1 MADRSQLVA
10 AVFVRDLTHRHA
22 PTVRSLLLAGL
33 DRVVIGSPDVA
44 HSADLLFDDRVEVVP
59 ARSVASFVN
68 EVSNRF
74 GCTVI
79 ACDEPVVVPPDAFG
93 PATALISGDPRIATV
108 NVWCNYAGYLSFP
121 HLNVLSSHQ
130 QGDLDERSGTAR
142 LRTRQPAGTPV
153 SIPLAR
159 GPVVCIARS
168 ALTACGPLTDTPF
181 DDLSV
186 TIAEFGLRS
195 AGRGFVS
202 LHDPTT
208 YVTRP
213 FDLAE
218 PTGDVVDRPDVRAWM
233 HERHPIFASVFDAQR
248 VDPDSPVATAHGAAR
263 AQAIGLQVLIDGS
276 VMGALETG
284 TQVQLMNLVAALAKR
299 DDVHRIVVAMP
310 GPVPPYA
317 AAAFASPKI
326 EPLETPDGSIPLD
339 ARFDVVHRPFQP
351 DRPLPWSMWRH
362 VARRVIITV
371 QDLIAYRIGQYHS
384 TPEQWLGYRTNM
396 ATAMAQADGIAV
408 FLDDVA
414 DQIALER
421 LPVDPSRIGAVPCGT
436 DHLTGQ
442 EPASPPA
449 PFLTPEL
456 AASRFLVVLG
466 TNYAHK
472 NRDLAVQ
479 AWNEL
484 RRRAESSSTGARSV
498 GGDHKLVVVG
508 AHVPFGSSRHAE
520 AHALGVDDD
529 GVIALLDATSQER
542 NWLLRHADVVVYP
555 TSAEGFG
562 LVPFEAARFG
572 TPTVSVN
579 FGPLAEVHAD
589 PPVAAASWSATDLAD
604 AIAAL
609 LDDPDAVA
617 ASIDSTLQA
626 GTAFTWD
633 LAAEKL
639 VDLYRRALASH
650 PSPAR
655 PAEEP
660 HP

>member
-1 MADRSQLVA
+1 MIQHHSLVA
-10 AVFVRDLTHRHA
+10 AVFVRDLAHRHA
-22 PTVRSLLLAGL
+22 PTVRSLLLAGV
-33 DRVVIGSPDVA
+33 DHVVVGSPDIA

-59 ARSVASFVN
+59 ATHVAAFVN
-68 EVSNRF
+68 VVSDRF
-74 GCTVI
+74 GCTVV
-79 ACDEPVVVPPDAFG
+79 ACDEPVVVPEHAFS
-93 PATALISGDPRIATV
+93 PALGLIAGDPRVATV
-108 NVWCNYAGYLSFP
+108 NVWCNFAGYISFP
-121 HLNVLSSHQ
+121 HLNVPSSHQ
-130 QGDLDERSGTAR
+130 QGDLDERSVTDR
-142 LRTRQPAGTPV
+142 LRSRQPLGTPV
-153 SIPLAR
+153 ALPLAG
-159 GPVVCIARS
+159 GPLVCIAR
-168 ALTACGPLTDTPF
+168 AAMTACGPLVDTPF

-186 TIAEFGLRS
+186 STAEFSLRS
-195 AGRGFVS
+195 AGRGF
-202 LHDPTT
+202 LALLDPIT

-218 PTGDVVDRPDVRAWM
+218 PTGAAISQPDVREWL
-233 HERHPIFASVFDAQR
+233 HDRHPIFPTVFDAQCA
-248 VDPDSPVATAHGAAR
+248 DPGSPVAIAHGAAR

-276 VMGALETG
+276 VMGPLETG

-299 DDVHRIVVAMP
+299 ADVHRIVVAMP

-317 AAAFASPKI
+317 VAAFASPKI
-326 EPLETPDGSIPLD
+326 EPLNTPDGSIPDD
-339 ARFDVVHRPFQP
+339 ARFDIVHRPFQP
-351 DRPLPWSMWRH
+351 DRPLPWDLWRR
-362 VARRVIITV
+362 VARRVVITV
-371 QDLIAYRIGQYHS
+371 QDLIAYRVGQYHS
-384 TPEQWLGYRTNM
+384 SPQQWLAYRTNM
-396 ATAMAQADGIAV
+396 AQSMAQADGIAV

-421 LPVDPSRIGAVPCGT
+421 LPVDPSRIGSVPCGT

-442 EPASPPA
+442 EPACPPA
-449 PFLTPEL
+449 PFLDPEL

-479 AWNEL
+479 AWKEL
-484 RRRAESSSTGARSV
+484 QRRGIERT
-498 GGDHKLVVVG
+498 LVVVG

-520 AHALGVDDD
+520 AQALGVDDD
-529 GVIALLDATSQER
+529 GVVALLDATSEER
-542 NWLLRHADVVVYP
+542 NWLLRHADVVIYP

-589 PPVAAASWSATDLAD
+589 PPVTAASWSASDLAD
-604 AIAAL
+604 AILEL
-609 LDDPDAVA
+609 LNDPDASA
-617 ASIDSTLQA
+617 AAINSTLEA

-633 LAAEKL
+633 IAAEKL
-639 VDLYRRALASH
+639 VHVYQRALASH

-660 HP
+660 RP